1 MENCGNAL
9 SLYQIHSQGANL
21 IVTNV
26 VTIMTDLSLFVSYRG
41 MVVDPQHCGILC
53 NTPSSVNSGMHS
65 ICTVFGGCI
74 LPSLIYVIFITLLI
88 EIKYVVVI

>member
-26 VTIMTDLSLFVSYRG
+26 VTIMTDLF
-41 MVVDPQHCGILC
+41 
-53 NTPSSVNSGMHS
+53 
-65 ICTVFGGCI
+65 CI
-74 LPSLIYVIFITLLI
+74 LSWNGSGSSTVRHF
-88 EIKYVVVI
+88 V

>member
-26 VTIMTDLSLFVSYRG
+26 VTIMTDCGDRPHRTLSFAHRTYL
-41 MVVDPQHCGILC
+41 
-53 NTPSSVNSGMHS
+53 T
-65 ICTVFGGCI
+65 
-74 LPSLIYVIFITLLI
+74 YVAHG
-88 EIKYVVVI
+88 YVAEYL